1 VHRHV
6 FVGVNLSGVAV
17 HLDPAEIENETA
29 GGLIFD
35 LIGFAQRAEPRQRPE
50 HGLAQCRGIGI

>member
-1 VHRHV
+1 
-6 FVGVNLSGVAV
+6 
-17 HLDPAEIENETA
+17 
-29 GGLIFD
+29 